1 METSVTPILL
11 VIWTPRPIQRPL
23 WCVAA
28 IYLITVLRLSL
39 EGWNA
44 MGLRTVNLGRSIWVF
59 GVALLLAAGA
69 IAVAARMHTL
79 LLPGGFAPFVRRYLG
94 YAIWAGFQQIL
105 LQNFFFARLLH
116 LIRNPRTA
124 ALVAATIF
132 SLAHLPSPILTVA
145 TFVWGL
151 IACLLFL
158 RNRNLIPLALTHAL
172 LGITI
177 AMTVPGPIIRN
188 MRVGLGYLT
197 YPSSHT
203 NRSNRRGH

>member
-1 METSVTPILL
+1 
-11 VIWTPRPIQRPL
+11 
-23 WCVAA
+23 
-28 IYLITVLRLSL
+28 
-39 EGWNA
+39 
-44 MGLRTVNLGRSIWVF
+44 
-59 GVALLLAAGA
+59 
-69 IAVAARMHTL
+69 
-79 LLPGGFAPFVRRYLG
+79 
-94 YAIWAGFQQIL
+94 
-105 LQNFFFARLLH
+105 
-116 LIRNPRTA
+116 
-124 ALVAATIF
+124 
-132 SLAHLPSPILTVA
+132 
-145 TFVWGL
+145 L